1 MEIKIGNRVYDEKT
15 LQDMLKQLK
24 KNCKFYD
31 AYNYNKFLNET
42 TIDGVKLIEL
52 LKELRIQTS
61 RRIYKQKTRSL
72 GLTQDQQFKLAVKF
86 FNGLDKN
93 IGALVKSILNE
104 KNEDYKLNISSTGGS
119 HVSHNGNND
128 FVEIFV
134 ELKDTVDN
142 LHQLPHELVHAISG
156 RNTQMLLLIKKLKQA
171 KQTKDPQ
178 QIGQAKDNLDNFANR
193 LDAYDRD
200 CIGEIESIIVERLFY
215 KFLLEKKIILKE
227 DYKNYRYGAMNV
239 FEDNLKQILEENQI
253 LNHLPEPIK
262 FETAMD
268 YVQILQQTKSFEL
281 LGRMRTMSEPG
292 QKRGS
297 GQIKSKYAMRYVV
310 AEMVASQWFNLY
322 KTSNK
327 EEQQKMLQQFLKF
340 LTKTGDFNIENSTQF
355 LLNKSLAET
364 INGFFDKLTD
374 VQAIIH
380 D

>member
-15 LQDMLKQLK
+15 LQAMLKQFE
-24 KNCKFYD
+24 KNCKFYN
-31 AYNYNKFLNET
+31 AYDYNKFLNET
-42 TIDGVKLIEL
+42 KIEGVNLIEL

-61 RRIYKQKTRSL
+61 RKDYNEKTRSL
-72 GLTQDQQFKLAVKF
+72 GLTQDQQFKLVIEF

-104 KNEDYKLNISSTGGS
+104 KNEDYKLHISSTGGS
-119 HVSHNGNND
+119 HVSHNGDND

-156 RNTQMLLLIKKLKQA
+156 RNTQMLVLIKKLKQA
-171 KQTKDPQ
+171 KQSKDTQ
-178 QIGQAKDNLDNFANR
+178 QIGQAKDNLDNFANH
-193 LDAYDRD
+193 LDEYDRD
-200 CIGEIESIIVERLFY
+200 CIGEIESHIVERLFY
-215 KFLLEKKIILKE
+215 KFLLKKKIISKE
-227 DYKNYRYGAMNV
+227 DYKNYRFGAMNS
-239 FEDNLKQILEENQI
+239 FGNNLKQILEENQI
-253 LNHLPEPIK
+253 LNHLHEPIK
-262 FETAMD
+262 FETAME

-292 QKRGS
+292 EKQGS

-310 AEMVASQWFNLY
+310 AEMVASQWFDLY
-322 KTSNK
+322 KTSNA
-327 EEQQKMLQQFLKF
+327 EEQQKMIKHFLKF
-340 LTKTGDFNIENSTQF
+340 LTKTGEFNIENSTQF

-364 INGFFDKLTD
+364 IDEFLNKLSEI
-374 VQAIIH
+374 QANIN

>member
-1 MEIKIGNRVYDEKT
+1 MEIKIGSKIYDEKT
-15 LQDMLKQLK
+15 LQAMLKQFK

-61 RRIYKQKTRSL
+61 RKIYKQKTRSL
-72 GLTQDQQFKLAVKF
+72 GLTQDQQFKLAIKF
-86 FNGLDKN
+86 FNSLDKN

-104 KNEDYKLNISSTGGS
+104 KNEDYKLQISSTGGS
-119 HVSHNGNND
+119 HVSHNGDND

-156 RNTQMLLLIKKLKQA
+156 RNTQMLQFIKKLKQA

-200 CIGEIESIIVERLFY
+200 CVGEIESHIVERLFY
-215 KFLLEKKIILKE
+215 KFLLEKKIISKE
-227 DYKNYRYGAMNV
+227 DYKNYRFGAMNS
-239 FEDNLKQILEENQI
+239 FENNLKQILEENQI
-253 LNHLPEPIK
+253 LNHLHEPIK

-310 AEMVASQWFNLY
+310 AEMVASQWFDLY

-340 LTKTGDFNIENSTQF
+340 LTKTGDFNIEKSTQF

-364 INGFFDKLTD
+364 IDGFFDKLTD
-374 VQAIIH
+374 VQAVINE
-380 D
+380 